1 MAIYKSQNGKAPA
14 GLSVGDEVVTGG
26 GTYRI
31 TGVNPDGSYQSQ
43 ASNKQQTRYNY
54 KGQYTQR
61 QSPLLSQGVSGYT
74 QGRLNALEGGYTPGD
89 AVRQAQDYL
98 NQVQARRPGTYQS
111 QWDGELTELYNNIRN
126 RKKFS
131 YDLGTDPTYQQ
142 YREQYQR
149 QGRLAMQDTMGQ
161 AAALTGG
168 YGSTYGEQVG
178 QQAYNAYLQSLNDIV
193 PDLYNAAYNR
203 YQQEGQDL
211 YNQYGLLSDR
221 ENQAYSRYR
230 DAVNDYYSD
239 LSDARNAYS
248 SAYANDYNQWS
259 DQLNYWAKKADSENA
274 AYLQQLAA
282 QSRASGGSGGG
293 SGSGGS
299 TSGLTDRTLI
309 NGYGDFESNKA
320 MLDASYRGVKK
331 TIETQIAQGNL
342 SAAYQTAIN
351 AQSQMSYQQ
360 WADISRRIFE
370 LTGKKIDDAVN
381 YYNKGTGT
389 AGAAAKRK

>member
-1 MAIYKSQNGKAPA
+1 MAIYRVENGKAPA
-14 GLSVGDEVVTGG
+14 GLSAGDEVVTGG

-31 TGVNPDGSYQSQ
+31 TGVNADGSYQSQ
-43 ASNKQQTRYNY
+43 VSNKAQTTKNY

-74 QGRLNALEGGYTPGD
+74 QNRINGLEGGYTPGS
-89 AVRQAQDYL
+89 AVQQAQAYL
-98 NQVQARRPGTYQS
+98 NQVQSRRPGEYQS
-111 QWDGELTELYNNIRN
+111 QWDGELTDLYNRIAN
-126 RKKFS
+126 RKPFS
-131 YDLGTDPTYQQ
+131 YDLGTDPVYQQ

-178 QQAYNAYLQSLNDIV
+178 QQAYNAYLQNLNDIV

-203 YQQEGQDL
+203 YRDEGTDL

-230 DAVNDYYSD
+230 DTVNDYYSD
-239 LSDARNAYS
+239 LSDARSAYDSAYS
-248 SAYANDYNQWS
+248 RDYNQWS
-259 DQLNYWAKKADSENA
+259 DQLSYWAQKAANENS

-293 SGSGGS
+293 SGGS
-299 TSGLTDRTLI
+299 SK
-309 NGYGDFESNKA
+309 SK
-320 MLDASYRGVKK
+320 
-331 TIETQIAQGNL
+331 ET
-342 SAAYQTAIN
+342 T
-351 AQSQMSYQQ
+351 AQSGKGYIDNTYNKGGVGGVQSKTYDQLKRGMYEWLAMGQKDK
-360 WADISRRIFE
+360 AYE
-370 LTGKKIDDAVN
+370 LFQGVVHQLNLGNATGKKQ
-381 YYNKGTGT
+381 YNELASILNK
-389 AGAAAKRK
+389 AGFGIPLE

>member
-1 MAIYKSQNGKAPA
+1 MAIYRVENGKAPA
-14 GLSVGDEVVTGG
+14 GLSAGDEVVTGG

-31 TGVNPDGSYQSQ
+31 TGVNADGSYQSQ
-43 ASNKQQTRYNY
+43 VSNKAQTTKNY

-74 QGRLNALEGGYTPGD
+74 QNRLNGLEGGYTPGS
-89 AVRQAQDYL
+89 AVQQAQAYL
-98 NQVQARRPGTYQS
+98 NQVQSRRPGSYES
-111 QWDGELTELYNNIRN
+111 QWDGELTELYNRIAN
-126 RKKFS
+126 RKPFS
-131 YDLGTDPTYQQ
+131 YDLGTDPVYQQ

-178 QQAYNAYLQSLNDIV
+178 QQAYNAYLQNLNDIV

-203 YQQEGQDL
+203 YRDEGTDL

-230 DAVNDYYSD
+230 DTVNDYYSD
-239 LSDARNAYS
+239 LSDARSAYDSAYS
-248 SAYANDYNQWS
+248 RDYNQWS
-259 DQLNYWAKKADSENA
+259 DQLSYWSQKAANENS

-293 SGSGGS
+293 SGGS
-299 TSGLTDRTLI
+299 SK
-309 NGYGDFESNKA
+309 SK
-320 MLDASYRGVKK
+320 
-331 TIETQIAQGNL
+331 ET
-342 SAAYQTAIN
+342 T
-351 AQSQMSYQQ
+351 AQSGKGYIDNTYNKGGVGGVQSKTYDQLKRGMYEWLAMGQKDK
-360 WADISRRIFE
+360 AYE
-370 LTGKKIDDAVN
+370 LFQGVVHQLNLGNATGKKQ
-381 YYNKGTGT
+381 YNELASILNK
-389 AGAAAKRK
+389 AGFGIPLE

>member
-1 MAIYKSQNGKAPA
+1 MAIYRVENGKAPA
-14 GLSVGDEVVTGG
+14 GLSAGDEVVTGG

-31 TGVNPDGSYQSQ
+31 TGVNADGSYQSQ
-43 ASNKQQTRYNY
+43 VSNKKQTTYNY

-74 QGRLNALEGGYTPGD
+74 QNRINGLEGGYTPGS
-89 AVRQAQDYL
+89 AVQQAQAYL
-98 NQVQARRPGTYQS
+98 NQVQSRRPGEYQS
-111 QWDGELTELYNNIRN
+111 QWDGELTELYNRIAN
-126 RKKFS
+126 RKPFS
-131 YDLGTDPTYQQ
+131 YDIGTDPVYQQ

-178 QQAYNAYLQSLNDIV
+178 QQAYNAYLQNLNDVV

-203 YQQEGQDL
+203 YRDEGTDL

-230 DAVNDYYSD
+230 DTVNDYYSD
-239 LSDARNAYS
+239 LSDARSAYDSAYS
-248 SAYANDYNQWS
+248 RDYNQWS
-259 DQLNYWAKKADSENA
+259 DQLSYWSQKAANENS

-293 SGSGGS
+293 SGGSSKSKETTTQSGK
-299 TSGLTDRTLI
+299 
-309 NGYGDFESNKA
+309 GYIDNTYNKGGAGGVQSKTYDQLKRGMYEWLA
-320 MLDASYRGVKK
+320 MGQKDKAYELFQGVVH
-331 TIETQIAQGNL
+331 QLNLGN
-342 SAAYQTAIN
+342 A
-351 AQSQMSYQQ
+351 
-360 WADISRRIFE
+360 
-370 LTGKKIDDAVN
+370 TGKKQ
-381 YYNKGTGT
+381 YNELASILNK
-389 AGAAAKRK
+389 AGFGIPLE

>member
-43 ASNKQQTRYNY
+43 ASNKQQTSYNY
-54 KGQYTQR
+54 KGKYTQR

-74 QGRLNALEGGYTPGD
+74 QGKLNALEGGYTPGD

-98 NQVQARRPGTYQS
+98 NQVQARRPGEYQS
-111 QWDGELTELYNNIRN
+111 QWDGELTELYNNIKN

-239 LSDARNAYS
+239 ISDARNAYS

-282 QSRASGGSGGG
+282 QSRASGGSGG
-293 SGSGGS
+293 SGG
-299 TSGLTDRTLI
+299 TSVADVATV
-309 NGYGDFESNKA
+309 NGAGSFENNVA
-320 MLDASYRGVKK
+320 MMDDQYRGVMK
-331 TIETQIAQGNL
+331 TVSVLLGQNNIEKAMTYAYGVRNRL
-342 SAAYQTAIN
+342 SH
-351 AQSQMSYQQ
+351 QQ
-360 WADISRRIFE
+360 WSDIARLIKERTNVEIDPDVWY
-370 LTGKKIDDAVN
+370 KKSKDGS
-381 YYNKGTGT
+381 GTWGT
-389 AGAAAKRK
+389 K

>member
-1 MAIYKSQNGKAPA
+1 MAIYRVENGKAPA
-14 GLSVGDEVVTGG
+14 GLSAGDEVVTGG

-31 TGVNPDGSYQSQ
+31 TGVNADGSYQSQ
-43 ASNKQQTRYNY
+43 VSNKKQTTYNY

-74 QGRLNALEGGYTPGD
+74 QNRLNGLEGGYTPGS
-89 AVRQAQDYL
+89 AVQQAQAYL
-98 NQVQARRPGTYQS
+98 NQVQSRRPGEYQS
-111 QWDGELTELYNNIRN
+111 QWDGELTELYNRIAN
-126 RKKFS
+126 RKPFS
-131 YDLGTDPTYQQ
+131 YDIGTDPVYQQ

-178 QQAYNAYLQSLNDIV
+178 QQAYNAYLQNLNDIV

-203 YQQEGQDL
+203 YRDEGTDL

-230 DAVNDYYSD
+230 DTVNDYYSD
-239 LSDARNAYS
+239 LSDARSAYDSAYS
-248 SAYANDYNQWS
+248 RDYNQWS
-259 DQLNYWAKKADSENA
+259 DQLSYWSQKAANENS

-293 SGSGGS
+293 SGGSSKSKETTTQSGK
-299 TSGLTDRTLI
+299 
-309 NGYGDFESNKA
+309 GYIDNTYNKGGVGGVQSKTYDQLKRGMYEWLA
-320 MLDASYRGVKK
+320 MGQKDKAYELFQGVVH
-331 TIETQIAQGNL
+331 QLNLGN
-342 SAAYQTAIN
+342 A
-351 AQSQMSYQQ
+351 
-360 WADISRRIFE
+360 
-370 LTGKKIDDAVN
+370 TGKKQ
-381 YYNKGTGT
+381 YNELASILNK
-389 AGAAAKRK
+389 AGFGIPLE

>member
-1 MAIYKSQNGKAPA
+1 MAIYRVENGKAPA
-14 GLSVGDEVVTGG
+14 GLSAGDEVVTGG

-31 TGVNPDGSYQSQ
+31 TGVNADGSYQSQ
-43 ASNKQQTRYNY
+43 VSNKKQTTYNY

-74 QGRLNALEGGYTPGD
+74 QGKLNGLEGGYTPGST
-89 AVRQAQDYL
+89 VQQAQAYL
-98 NQVQARRPGTYQS
+98 NQVQSRRPGEYQS
-111 QWDGELTELYNNIRN
+111 QWDGELTELYNRIAN
-126 RKKFS
+126 RKPFS
-131 YDLGTDPTYQQ
+131 YDIGTDPVYQQ

-178 QQAYNAYLQSLNDIV
+178 QQAYNAYLQNLNDIV

-203 YQQEGQDL
+203 YRDEGTDL

-230 DAVNDYYSD
+230 DTVNDYYSD
-239 LSDARNAYS
+239 LSDARSAYDSAYS
-248 SAYANDYNQWS
+248 RDYNQWS
-259 DQLNYWAKKADSENA
+259 DQLSDWAQKAENENS

-293 SGSGGS
+293 SGGS
-299 TSGLTDRTLI
+299 SK
-309 NGYGDFESNKA
+309 SK
-320 MLDASYRGVKK
+320 
-331 TIETQIAQGNL
+331 ET
-342 SAAYQTAIN
+342 T
-351 AQSQMSYQQ
+351 AQSGKGYIDNTYNKGGAGGVQSKTYDQLKRGMYEWLAMGQKDK
-360 WADISRRIFE
+360 AYE
-370 LTGKKIDDAVN
+370 LFQGVVHQLNLGNATGKKQ
-381 YYNKGTGT
+381 YNELASILNK
-389 AGAAAKRK
+389 AGFGIPLE

>member
-1 MAIYKSQNGKAPA
+1 M
-14 GLSVGDEVVTGG
+14 
-26 GTYRI
+26 
-31 TGVNPDGSYQSQ
+31 
-43 ASNKQQTRYNY
+43 
-54 KGQYTQR
+54 
-61 QSPLLSQGVSGYT
+61 
-74 QGRLNALEGGYTPGD
+74 
-89 AVRQAQDYL
+89 
-98 NQVQARRPGTYQS
+98 
-111 QWDGELTELYNNIRN
+111 
-126 RKKFS
+126 
-131 YDLGTDPTYQQ
+131 
-142 YREQYQR
+142 
-149 QGRLAMQDTMGQ
+149 
-161 AAALTGG
+161 
-168 YGSTYGEQVG
+168 
-178 QQAYNAYLQSLNDIV
+178 

-259 DQLNYWAKKADSENA
+259 DQLSYWASKANSENA

-282 QSRASGGSGGG
+282 QSKASGGSGGG
-293 SGSGGS
+293 SGGGA
-299 TSGLTDRTLI
+299 SGLTDRTLI

>member
-1 MAIYKSQNGKAPA
+1 MAIYRAENGKAPA
-14 GLSVGDEVVTGG
+14 GLSAGDEVVTGG

-31 TGVNPDGSYQSQ
+31 TGVNADGSYQSQ
-43 ASNKQQTRYNY
+43 VSNKGQTTYNY

-61 QSPLLSQGVSGYT
+61 QSPTLSQGVSGYT
-74 QGRLNALEGGYTPGD
+74 QNKLNALEGGYVPGA
-89 AVRQAQDYL
+89 AVQQAQAYL
-98 NQVQARRPGTYQS
+98 SQVQKNRPGAYQS
-111 QWDGELTELYNNIRN
+111 QWDGELTELYNNIKN

-131 YDLGTDPTYQQ
+131 YDLGTDPVYQQ

-193 PDLYNAAYNR
+193 PDLYNAAYSR
-203 YQQEGQDL
+203 YQDEGQDL

-221 ENQAYSRYR
+221 ENQAYNRYR
-230 DAVNDYYSD
+230 DTVQDYYSD
-239 LSDARNAYS
+239 LSDARSAYN

-259 DQLNYWAKKADSENA
+259 DQLSYWAQKASDENS

-282 QSRASGGSGGG
+282 DSRG
-293 SGSGGS
+293 SGSSGSGS
-299 TSGLTDRTLI
+299 TATQSGQALI

-331 TIETQIAQGNL
+331 TIETQIAQGD
-342 SAAYQTAIN
+342 SRAAYRTAVN
-351 AQSQMSYQQ
+351 AQSQMSQQQ

-370 LTGKKIDDAVN
+370 LTGKRIDDAVN
-381 YYNKGTGT
+381 YYNEGTGT
-389 AGAAAKRK
+389 SGTGTKKK

>member
-1 MAIYKSQNGKAPA
+1 MAIYRVENGKAPA
-14 GLSVGDEVVTGG
+14 GLSAGDEVVTGG

-31 TGVNPDGSYQSQ
+31 TGVNADGSYQSQ
-43 ASNKQQTRYNY
+43 VSNKKQTTYNY

-74 QGRLNALEGGYTPGD
+74 QNKINGLEGGYTPGS
-89 AVRQAQDYL
+89 AVQQAQAYL
-98 NQVQARRPGTYQS
+98 NQVQSRRPGSYES
-111 QWDGELTELYNNIRN
+111 QWDGELTELYNRIAN
-126 RKKFS
+126 RKPFS
-131 YDLGTDPTYQQ
+131 YDIGTDPVYQQ

-178 QQAYNAYLQSLNDIV
+178 QQAYNAYLQNLNDIV

-203 YQQEGQDL
+203 YRDEGTDL

-230 DAVNDYYSD
+230 DTVNDYYSD
-239 LSDARNAYS
+239 LSDARSAYDSAYS
-248 SAYANDYNQWS
+248 RDYNQWS
-259 DQLNYWAKKADSENA
+259 DQLSYWSQKAANENS

-293 SGSGGS
+293 SGGS
-299 TSGLTDRTLI
+299 SK
-309 NGYGDFESNKA
+309 SK
-320 MLDASYRGVKK
+320 
-331 TIETQIAQGNL
+331 ET
-342 SAAYQTAIN
+342 T
-351 AQSQMSYQQ
+351 AQSGKGYIDNTYNKGGAGGVQSKTYDQLKRGMYEWLAMGQKDK
-360 WADISRRIFE
+360 AYE
-370 LTGKKIDDAVN
+370 LFQGVVHQLNLGNATGKKQ
-381 YYNKGTGT
+381 YNELASILNK
-389 AGAAAKRK
+389 AGFGIPLE

>member
-1 MAIYKSQNGKAPA
+1 MAIYRVENGKAPA
-14 GLSVGDEVVTGG
+14 GLSAGDEVVTGG

-31 TGVNPDGSYQSQ
+31 TGVNADGSYQSQ
-43 ASNKQQTRYNY
+43 VSNKKQTTYNY

-74 QGRLNALEGGYTPGD
+74 QGKLNGLEGGYTPGST
-89 AVRQAQDYL
+89 VQQAQAYL
-98 NQVQARRPGTYQS
+98 NQVQSRRPGEYQS
-111 QWDGELTELYNNIRN
+111 QWDGELTELYNRIAN
-126 RKKFS
+126 RKQFS
-131 YDLGTDPTYQQ
+131 YDIGTDPVYQQ

-178 QQAYNAYLQSLNDIV
+178 QQAYNAYLQNLNDIV

-203 YQQEGQDL
+203 YRDEGTDL

-230 DAVNDYYSD
+230 DTVNDYYSD
-239 LSDARNAYS
+239 LSDARSAYDSAYS
-248 SAYANDYNQWS
+248 RDYNQWS
-259 DQLNYWAKKADSENA
+259 DQLSYWAQKAENENS

-293 SGSGGS
+293 SGGSSKSKETTTQSGK
-299 TSGLTDRTLI
+299 
-309 NGYGDFESNKA
+309 GYIDNTYNKGGAGGVQSKTYDQLKRGMYEWLA
-320 MLDASYRGVKK
+320 MGQKDKAYELFQGVVH
-331 TIETQIAQGNL
+331 QLNLGN
-342 SAAYQTAIN
+342 A
-351 AQSQMSYQQ
+351 
-360 WADISRRIFE
+360 
-370 LTGKKIDDAVN
+370 TGKKQ
-381 YYNKGTGT
+381 YNELASILNK
-389 AGAAAKRK
+389 AGFGIPLE

>member
-1 MAIYKSQNGKAPA
+1 MAIYRVENGKAPA
-14 GLSVGDEVVTGG
+14 GLSAGDEVVTGG

-31 TGVNPDGSYQSQ
+31 TGVNADGSYQSQ
-43 ASNKQQTRYNY
+43 VSNKKQTTYNY

-74 QGRLNALEGGYTPGD
+74 QGKLNGLEGGYTPGST
-89 AVRQAQDYL
+89 VQQAQAYL
-98 NQVQARRPGTYQS
+98 NQVQSRRPGEYQS
-111 QWDGELTELYNNIRN
+111 QWDGELTELYNRIAK
-126 RKKFS
+126 RKPFS
-131 YDLGTDPTYQQ
+131 YDIGTDPVYQQ

-178 QQAYNAYLQSLNDIV
+178 QQAYNAYLQNLNDIV

-203 YQQEGQDL
+203 YRDEGTDL

-230 DAVNDYYSD
+230 DTVNDYYSD
-239 LSDARNAYS
+239 LSDARSAYDSAYS
-248 SAYANDYNQWS
+248 RDYNQWS
-259 DQLNYWAKKADSENA
+259 DQLSYWAQKAENENS

-293 SGSGGS
+293 SGGS
-299 TSGLTDRTLI
+299 SK
-309 NGYGDFESNKA
+309 SK
-320 MLDASYRGVKK
+320 
-331 TIETQIAQGNL
+331 ET
-342 SAAYQTAIN
+342 T
-351 AQSQMSYQQ
+351 AQSGKGYIDNTYNKGGAGGVQSKTYDQLKRGMYEWLAMGQKDK
-360 WADISRRIFE
+360 AYE
-370 LTGKKIDDAVN
+370 LFQGVVHQLNLGNATGKKQ
-381 YYNKGTGT
+381 YNELASILNK
-389 AGAAAKRK
+389 AGFGIPLE

>member
-1 MAIYKSQNGKAPA
+1 MAIYRVENGKAPA
-14 GLSVGDEVVTGG
+14 GLSAGDEVVTGG

-31 TGVNPDGSYQSQ
+31 TGVNADGSYQSQ
-43 ASNKQQTRYNY
+43 VSNKKQTTYNY

-74 QGRLNALEGGYTPGD
+74 QGKLNGLEGGYTPGST
-89 AVRQAQDYL
+89 VQQAQAYL
-98 NQVQARRPGTYQS
+98 NQVQSRRPGSYES
-111 QWDGELTELYNNIRN
+111 QWDGELTDLYNRIAN
-126 RKKFS
+126 RKPFS
-131 YDLGTDPTYQQ
+131 YDLGADPVYQQ

-178 QQAYNAYLQSLNDIV
+178 QQAYNAYLQNLNDIV

-203 YQQEGQDL
+203 YRDEGTDL

-230 DAVNDYYSD
+230 DTVNDYYSD
-239 LSDARNAYS
+239 LSDARSAYDSAYS
-248 SAYANDYNQWS
+248 RDYNQWS
-259 DQLNYWAKKADSENA
+259 DQLSYWAQKAANENS

-293 SGSGGS
+293 SGGS
-299 TSGLTDRTLI
+299 SK
-309 NGYGDFESNKA
+309 SK
-320 MLDASYRGVKK
+320 
-331 TIETQIAQGNL
+331 ET
-342 SAAYQTAIN
+342 T
-351 AQSQMSYQQ
+351 AQSGKGYIDNTYNKGGVGGVQSKTYDQLKRGMYEWLAMGQKDK
-360 WADISRRIFE
+360 AYE
-370 LTGKKIDDAVN
+370 LFQGVVHQLNLGNATGKKQ
-381 YYNKGTGT
+381 YNELASILNK
-389 AGAAAKRK
+389 AGFGIPLE

>member
-1 MAIYKSQNGKAPA
+1 MAIYRVENGKAPA
-14 GLSVGDEVVTGG
+14 GLSAGDEVVTGG

-31 TGVNPDGSYQSQ
+31 TGVNADGSYQSQ
-43 ASNKQQTRYNY
+43 VSNKKQTTYNY

-74 QGRLNALEGGYTPGD
+74 QNRINGLEGGYTPGS
-89 AVRQAQDYL
+89 AVQQAQAYL
-98 NQVQARRPGTYQS
+98 NQVQSRRPGEYQS
-111 QWDGELTELYNNIRN
+111 QWDGELTELYNRIAN
-126 RKKFS
+126 RKPFS
-131 YDLGTDPTYQQ
+131 YDIGTDPVYQQ

-178 QQAYNAYLQSLNDIV
+178 QQAYNAYLQNLNDVV

-203 YQQEGQDL
+203 YRDEGTDL

-230 DAVNDYYSD
+230 DTVNDYYSD
-239 LSDARNAYS
+239 LSDARSAYDSAYS
-248 SAYANDYNQWS
+248 RDYNQWS
-259 DQLNYWAKKADSENA
+259 DQLSYWSQKAANENS

-293 SGSGGS
+293 SGGS
-299 TSGLTDRTLI
+299 SK
-309 NGYGDFESNKA
+309 SK
-320 MLDASYRGVKK
+320 
-331 TIETQIAQGNL
+331 ET
-342 SAAYQTAIN
+342 T
-351 AQSQMSYQQ
+351 AQSGKGYIDNTYNKGGAGGVQSKTYDQLKRGMYEWLAMGQKDK
-360 WADISRRIFE
+360 AYE
-370 LTGKKIDDAVN
+370 LFQGVVHQLNLGNATGKKQ
-381 YYNKGTGT
+381 YNELASILNK
-389 AGAAAKRK
+389 AGFGIPLE

>member
-1 MAIYKSQNGKAPA
+1 MAIYRVENGKAPA
-14 GLSVGDEVVTGG
+14 GLSAGDEVVTGG

-31 TGVNPDGSYQSQ
+31 TGVNADGSYQSQ
-43 ASNKQQTRYNY
+43 VSNKKQTTYNY

-74 QGRLNALEGGYTPGD
+74 QNRINGLEGGYTPGS
-89 AVRQAQDYL
+89 AVQQAQEYL
-98 NQVQARRPGTYQS
+98 NQVQSRRPGEYQS
-111 QWDGELTELYNNIRN
+111 QWDGELTELYNRIAN
-126 RKKFS
+126 RKPFS
-131 YDLGTDPTYQQ
+131 YDIGTDPVYQQ

-178 QQAYNAYLQSLNDIV
+178 QQAYNAYLQNLNDVV

-203 YQQEGQDL
+203 YRDEGTDL

-230 DAVNDYYSD
+230 DAVNDYYAD
-239 LSDARNAYS
+239 LSDARSAYDSAYS
-248 SAYANDYNQWS
+248 RDYNQWS
-259 DQLNYWAKKADSENA
+259 DQLSYWSQKAANENS

-293 SGSGGS
+293 SGGS
-299 TSGLTDRTLI
+299 SK
-309 NGYGDFESNKA
+309 SK
-320 MLDASYRGVKK
+320 
-331 TIETQIAQGNL
+331 ET
-342 SAAYQTAIN
+342 T
-351 AQSQMSYQQ
+351 AQSGKGYIDNTYNKGGAGGVQSKTYDQLKRGMYEWLAMGQKDK
-360 WADISRRIFE
+360 AYE
-370 LTGKKIDDAVN
+370 LFQGVVHQLNLGNATGKKQ
-381 YYNKGTGT
+381 YNELASILNK
-389 AGAAAKRK
+389 AGFGIPLE

>member
-1 MAIYKSQNGKAPA
+1 MAIYRVENGKAPA
-14 GLSVGDEVVTGG
+14 GLSAGDEVVTGG

-31 TGVNPDGSYQSQ
+31 TGVNADGSYQSQ
-43 ASNKQQTRYNY
+43 VSNKKQTTYNY

-74 QGRLNALEGGYTPGD
+74 QNRLNGLEGGYTPGS
-89 AVRQAQDYL
+89 AVQQAQAYL
-98 NQVQARRPGTYQS
+98 NQVQSRRPGEYQS
-111 QWDGELTELYNNIRN
+111 QWDGELTELYNRIAN
-126 RKKFS
+126 RKPFS
-131 YDLGTDPTYQQ
+131 YDIGTDPVYQQ

-178 QQAYNAYLQSLNDIV
+178 QQAYNAYLQNLNDVV

-203 YQQEGQDL
+203 YRDEGTDL

-230 DAVNDYYSD
+230 DTVNDYYSD
-239 LSDARNAYS
+239 LSDARSAYDSAYS
-248 SAYANDYNQWS
+248 RDYNQWS
-259 DQLNYWAKKADSENA
+259 DQLSYWAQKAENENS

-293 SGSGGS
+293 SGGSSKSKETTTQSGK
-299 TSGLTDRTLI
+299 
-309 NGYGDFESNKA
+309 GYIDNTYNKGGAGGVQSKTYDQLKRGMYEWLA
-320 MLDASYRGVKK
+320 MGQKDKAYELFQGVVH
-331 TIETQIAQGNL
+331 QLNLGN
-342 SAAYQTAIN
+342 A
-351 AQSQMSYQQ
+351 
-360 WADISRRIFE
+360 
-370 LTGKKIDDAVN
+370 TGKKQ
-381 YYNKGTGT
+381 YNELASILNK
-389 AGAAAKRK
+389 AGFGIPLE

>member
-1 MAIYKSQNGKAPA
+1 MAIYRVENGKAPA
-14 GLSVGDEVVTGG
+14 GLSAGDEVVTGG

-31 TGVNPDGSYQSQ
+31 TGVNADGSYQSQ
-43 ASNKQQTRYNY
+43 VSNKKQTTYNY

-74 QGRLNALEGGYTPGD
+74 QNRINGLEGGYTPGS
-89 AVRQAQDYL
+89 AVQQAQAYL
-98 NQVQARRPGTYQS
+98 NQVQSRRPGSYKS
-111 QWDGELTELYNNIRN
+111 QWDGELTELYNRIAN
-126 RKKFS
+126 RKPFS
-131 YDLGTDPTYQQ
+131 YDIGTDPVYQQ

-178 QQAYNAYLQSLNDIV
+178 QQAYNAYLQNLNDIV

-203 YQQEGQDL
+203 YRDEGTDL

-230 DAVNDYYSD
+230 DTVNDYYSD
-239 LSDARNAYS
+239 LSDARSAYDSAYS
-248 SAYANDYNQWS
+248 RDYNQWS
-259 DQLNYWAKKADSENA
+259 DQLSYWSQKAANENS

-293 SGSGGS
+293 SGGSSKSKETTTQSGK
-299 TSGLTDRTLI
+299 
-309 NGYGDFESNKA
+309 GYIDNTYNKGGVGGVQSKTYDQLKRGMYEWLA
-320 MLDASYRGVKK
+320 MGQKDKAYELFQGVVH
-331 TIETQIAQGNL
+331 QLNLGN
-342 SAAYQTAIN
+342 A
-351 AQSQMSYQQ
+351 
-360 WADISRRIFE
+360 
-370 LTGKKIDDAVN
+370 TGKKQ
-381 YYNKGTGT
+381 YNELASILNK
-389 AGAAAKRK
+389 AGFGIPLE